1 MNVKEGDLIRIEYED
16 ERSGEELELVVEVL
30 QIMEKLLV
38 KEPDDRSYLDGGHRP
53 FLIDDDAILE
63 VVQPVEEMEGGA

>member
-16 ERSGEELELVVEVL
+16 ERTGEELELVVEVL

-38 KEPDDRSYLDGGHRP
+38 KEPDERSYLDGGHRP
-53 FLIDDDAILE
+53 FLIDDGAILD
-63 VVQPVEEMEGGA
+63 VVAPVEEREEA

>member
-16 ERSGEELELVVEVL
+16 ERTGDELELVVEVL

-38 KEPDDRSYLDGGHRP
+38 KEPDERTYLDGGHRP
-53 FLIDDDAILE
+53 FLIDDEAILD
-63 VVQPVEEMEGGA
+63 VVEPVEEREE

>member
-16 ERSGEELELVVEVL
+16 ERTGEELELVVEVL

-53 FLIDDDAILE
+53 FLIGDEAILD
-63 VVQPVEEMEGGA
+63 VVEPVEEREEG

>member
-1 MNVKEGDLIRIEYED
+1 MNVKEGDLVRIHYED

-38 KEPDDRSYLDGGHRP
+38 KEPDERSYLDGGHRP
-53 FLIDDDAILE
+53 FLVDDDAILD
-63 VVQPVEEMEGGA
+63 VVRPVEEQEG